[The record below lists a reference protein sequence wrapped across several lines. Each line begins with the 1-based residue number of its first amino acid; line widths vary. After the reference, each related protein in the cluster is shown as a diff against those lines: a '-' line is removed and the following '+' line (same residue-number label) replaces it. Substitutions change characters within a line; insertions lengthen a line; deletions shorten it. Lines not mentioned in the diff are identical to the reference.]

1 MKERGRW
8 RERYEEEGKMEDGG
22 RGMKERGRWRE
33 RYEGEGKMEGEV

>member
-8 RERYEEEGKMEDGG
+8 RERYEGEG

>member
-8 RERYEEEGKMEDGG
+8 RERYE
-22 RGMKERGRWRE
+22 RRGRWRE